1 MKDTRIEQL
10 AQNLLEYSVSIQPG
24 ENLLLDILGEDGM
37 ELGKELARQARKKK
51 VNVHVSITNYE
62 MLRILLQDLD
72 EEQIKQYAKY
82 DLLRM
87 KDMDAYIGI
96 RANSNSAEFSGI
108 GADKMELYNQYYTL
122 PVHFEERVNHTK
134 WCILRYPNASMAQM
148 SKKSTEE
155 MEDFYFQV
163 CNLDYAKMK
172 QAMEPLVKLLNQT

>member
-96 RANSNSAEFSGI
+96 RAN
-108 GADKMELYNQYYTL
+108 
-122 PVHFEERVNHTK
+122 
-134 WCILRYPNASMAQM
+134 
-148 SKKSTEE
+148 
-155 MEDFYFQV
+155 
-163 CNLDYAKMK
+163 
-172 QAMEPLVKLLNQT
+172 